1 MAEKLDPRT
10 EYDQTVFRRLGV
22 MTVVWILLLV
32 FAGVG
37 LVVYGDFLVDL
48 FV

>member
-1 MAEKLDPRT
+1 MTAKLDPRS

-22 MTVVWILLLV
+22 MTIVWIILLV
-32 FAGVG
+32 FAGVA
-37 LVVYGDFLVDL
+37 LVVYGDFLVDI

>member
-1 MAEKLDPRT
+1 MTSKLDPRT
-10 EYDQTVFRRLGV
+10 EYDQSVFRRLGV
-22 MTVVWILLLV
+22 MTIVWILLLV
-32 FAGVG
+32 FAGVA